1 MPLTLLWRGPDES
14 PLGTCPGA
22 GQSSVGLCHVPQS
35 PVGRLRLLP
44 RGGSAEVA
52 AVTGSS
58 TVLGRRPGSRGLRG
72 VCGTQAALPRDSG
85 GAWGSPRVL
94 CPAVLWS
101 DSAGPGICSGA
112 LRAVSLH
119 DVHCSDQGP
128 KPRSQKGRS
137 PLIPIPRISK
147 CSKGCGV
154 CFPPM
159 LLETFSK
166 KRRGWAV
173 GRALPLRFLASSLS
187 RKCRRSPTL
196 GHAGRVLPLSSEAY
210 PEATRSAFLCVLR
223 FPPDA
228 GVRSGRFALSTLGSA

>member
-72 VCGTQAALPRDSG
+72 VCGTQAAPPRDSG

-119 DVHCSDQGP
+119 DVHCSDQGR

-159 LLETFSK
+159 LLETFSQ
-166 KRRGWAV
+166 KRRGRPWAELCRCV
-173 GRALPLRFLASSLS
+173 SSL
-187 RKCRRSPTL
+187 P
-196 GHAGRVLPLSSEAY
+196 
-210 PEATRSAFLCVLR
+210 R
-223 FPPDA
+223 F
-228 GVRSGRFALSTLGSA
+228 RGSAAAPRPWAAQVASFHSHRKPIRRPRVARFCVS

>member
-44 RGGSAEVA
+44 WGGSAEVA

-72 VCGTQAALPRDSG
+72 VCGTQAAPPRDSG

-119 DVHCSDQGP
+119 DVNCSDQGP

-147 CSKGCGV
+147 CGEGCGV
-154 CFPPM
+154 CFPPT
-159 LLETFSK
+159 LLETFH
-166 KRRGWAV
+166 RRDAA
-173 GRALPLRFLASSLS
+173 GRGLSSAAAFPRFLAFAEGPPLPDLGPRRSRPSTLIGSLS
-187 RKCRRSPTL
+187 G
-196 GHAGRVLPLSSEAY
+196 GHA
-210 PEATRSAFLCVLR
+210 
-223 FPPDA
+223 
-228 GVRSGRFALSTLGSA
+228 

>member
-1 MPLTLLWRGPDES
+1 MPGSWTELCGVVSCSAEPGGKAEAPSPGRQRRGGRGDGVQHGPRAQARQPWTARRVRDAGS
-14 PLGTCPGA
+14 PAPG
-22 GQSSVGLCHVPQS
+22 QRRSVGQPAS
-35 PVGRLRLLP
+35 AASLRPL
-44 RGGSAEVA
+44 
-52 AVTGSS
+52 
-58 TVLGRRPGSRGLRG
+58 
-72 VCGTQAALPRDSG
+72 
-85 GAWGSPRVL
+85 L
-94 CPAVLWS
+94 CPAVFWS
-101 DSAGPGICSGA
+101 DFAGPGICSGA

-119 DVHCSDQGP
+119 DVHCSDQGR

-166 KRRGWAV
+166 KRRGRAV

-187 RKCRRSPTL
+187 RKCRRPPTL
-196 GHAGRVLPLSSEAY
+196 GRAGRVLPLSSEAY
-210 PEATRSAFLCVLR
+210 PEATRGAFLCVLR